1 MLHPTF
7 SELSQNKFNRYELA
21 IATAKC
27 AREVTDEYVR
37 QRENAEKALTGNKET
52 DKPINTMIDP
62 ELKDEKAVKI
72 AIDRIYSGEYSIV
85 ENMPE
90 TVAAESEEASE
101 SEAEKET
108 GDENPSEET
117 DNH

>member
-7 SELSQNKFNRYELA
+7 NELSQGKFNRYELA

-27 AREVTDEYVR
+27 ARKVTDEYVK

-62 ELKDEKAVKI
+62 VLKDEKAVKI

-85 ENMPE
+85 RDMPE
-90 TVAAESEEASE
+90 ESDTAPEEKTEDEIADESTPEESE
-101 SEAEKET
+101 
-108 GDENPSEET
+108 D
-117 DNH
+117 H

>member
-52 DKPINTMIDP
+52 DKPINTMIDQ

-72 AIDRIYSGEYSIV
+72 AIDRIYKGEYSIV

-90 TVAAESEEASE
+90 SPAAESEETSE
-101 SEAEKET
+101 SESEKET